1 MDLGTIKQCLQD
13 DEKARKQAEAS
24 AAKMDEDGATPP
36 GSKPPPPNVRYSTPA
51 QVLRDVRL
59 VFKNAKEY
67 NAEGEAIHKA
77 AVLFEEWVM
86 KVWKEKFEKFGGE
99 LEEADFD
106 EPPPGVG
113 VLKRPKDR
121 SKEEQEKF
129 RMENQ
134 KAKKQHEEVRKKPIQ
149 PEAAPMDI
157 DSAAPEPAAP
167 KFIVKIKQPV
177 TSAAMPPQ
185 PAVQPQPIA
194 SAEMPP
200 QPAAQPQPVAS
211 AAMPP
216 QQPAPVPDA
225 IPENAV
231 PMDVAGAAPTPA
243 AAPKPGLK
251 LKLKLNPG

>member
-36 GSKPPPPNVRYSTPA
+36 DSKPPPPNVRYSTPA

-185 PAVQPQPIA
+185 PAVQPQPIPSAAMPPQPAAQLQPVA

-211 AAMPP
+211 
-216 QQPAPVPDA
+216 
-225 IPENAV
+225 
-231 PMDVAGAAPTPA
+231 
-243 AAPKPGLK
+243 
-251 LKLKLNPG
+251 